1 MAAGLMNKQI
11 AANMGIAEIT
21 AKIHRGQA
29 MRKMNTRSV
38 AELVRKMQALGI
50 AKLGGIGAAQQ

>member
-1 MAAGLMNKQI
+1 
-11 AANMGIAEIT
+11 
-21 AKIHRGQA
+21 
-29 MRKMNTRSV
+29 MNTRSV